1 MYCNVSFMFEQP
13 VSFYVTEVET
23 DETVDKETYEKY
35 LSGKYIKG
43 DNGEPVDIEE
53 HQLEEY
59 PDMTMQTI
67 EPPVEHIDTP
77 TLPEIDY
84 MAILNKNLMKLK
96 QEVESGSIY
105 RLAHGEL
112 MPEIDTSKYTLEI
125 VAMQLAGDNFN
136 SPNVGIDIKKPLIPF
151 YQGHD
156 FTAGINEDNQAYIS
170 NEQVDTDTCVNGWLT
185 VKKVLKG
192 GV

>member
-1 MYCNVSFMFEQP
+1 MYYNVGFMFEQP
-13 VSFYVTEVET
+13 ISFYLTEEQT
-23 DETVDKETYEKY
+23 EESVDKDAYEKY

-43 DNGEPVDIEE
+43 ENGEPVKIETQETNDNSDISVPIEE
-53 HQLEEY
+53 Q
-59 PDMTMQTI
+59 PI
-67 EPPVEHIDTP
+67 VDTP

-84 MAILNKNLMKLK
+84 VSILNENLIKLK
-96 QEVESGSIY
+96 QEVESGSVY
-105 RLAHGEL
+105 RVAHGEL
-112 MPEIDTSKYTLEI
+112 MPEIDTNKYTLEI

-151 YQGHD
+151 YHGYD

-170 NEQVDTDTCVNGWLT
+170 NEQVAIDACINGWLT